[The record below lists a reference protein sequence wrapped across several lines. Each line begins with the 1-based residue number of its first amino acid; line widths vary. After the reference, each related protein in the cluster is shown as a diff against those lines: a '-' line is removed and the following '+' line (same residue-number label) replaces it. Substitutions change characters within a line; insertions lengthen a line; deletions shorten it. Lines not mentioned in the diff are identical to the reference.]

1 MNVLPVYLCKKEP
14 GNLCMD
20 KWMCFCLC
28 ACDFGLGISK
38 NSKPLKQ
45 N

>member
-20 KWMCFCLC
+20 KWMCVSVYVHVI
-28 ACDFGLGISK
+28 LG
-38 NSKPLKQ
+38 
-45 N
+45 